1 MISFNS
7 YFLLSLII
15 STASIIN
22 AYAIHE
28 QFYSTIIYLS
38 TSKVHRLILLNAA
51 FAFFLSII
59 MGLVSI
65 VFQEVRESE
74 KLSVLEKV
82 KRKVF
87 DFSLVLIVFR
97 EDSLDLT
104 FFGKITY
111 EYIIKIFH
119 ISFFPWTYFFF
130 CLALARDQT

>member
-7 YFLLSLII
+7 YFLISLII
-15 STASIIN
+15 STASVIN

-28 QFYSTIIYLS
+28 QFYSTIMYLS

-51 FAFFLSII
+51 FAFFLSLIL
-59 MGLVSI
+59 GLVSF
-65 VFQEVRESE
+65 VFREVRESE

-87 DFSLVLIVFR
+87 DFALVLIVFR

-104 FFGKITY
+104 FFGKKT
-111 EYIIKIFH
+111 
-119 ISFFPWTYFFF
+119 FFK
-130 CLALARDQT
+130 A